1 MHRWLSFFLLL
12 GAGAVAGCGESDK
25 AKQQNPLSAR
35 EAGPSSSQPQQAPPS
50 LNELLKEAPSI
61 PLAKQ
66 TFYMDD
72 VEFAIL
78 APLKAK
84 IVKEGTDMKLT
95 MGETAGIAFQWG
107 HRDLAEEKS
116 WWAGAGIHGPAR
128 SFLFASADT
137 LVTEAD
143 KAADTMGEERFH
155 FVTNVT
161 TDFFDLSMQFTKA
174 KELGKVVGTKDDCLL
189 MLRCARTL
197 AVVEPL
203 PADPEAAL
211 KKLDIRFDKGDDGKI
226 TSLRFEGGKITRSGL
241 ALLKKFPDVKDLDFR
256 FTTAHDTDFAVLKE
270 LPNVETMT
278 FHSTFLR
285 DTGLECLSK
294 SMKLKKLDLTWTQST
309 PVGLEHLKGL
319 PELRTLSLERLKLEA
334 PDAVR
339 LSGLTQLESLAVHY
353 GSMDAGTVQ
362 AIAKLTNLKQLAF
375 LDAGLDDAWAAP
387 LGRLTNLETLTVSS
401 ALSDAKSTDALLVH
415 LKGLRQL
422 KTLNLRGT
430 RVTESGVAELQKA
443 LPQTEIVVSK

>member
-1 MHRWLSFFLLL
+1 MHRWLSFLLLL
-12 GAGAVAGCGESDK
+12 GAAVVAGCGPSDK
-25 AKQQNPLSAR
+25 TKQENLLSAR
-35 EAGPSSSQPQQAPPS
+35 EAGPASSGPQQPPN
-50 LNELLKEAPSI
+50 LNELLKEAPSV

-72 VEFAIL
+72 VEFAIF
-78 APLKAK
+78 APLKTK

-116 WWAGAGIHGPAR
+116 WWAGGGILGPAR
-128 SFLFASADT
+128 SFPLACADT
-137 LVTEAD
+137 LVTEAG
-143 KAADTMGEERFH
+143 KAADAKGSERFH

-161 TDFFDLSMQFTKA
+161 TDYYDLSMQFTKA

-211 KKLDIRFDKGDDGKI
+211 KKLDVRFDKGDDGKI
-226 TSLRFEGGKITRSGL
+226 TSLRFEGGKITRAAL

-256 FTTAHDTDFAVLKE
+256 FTTAHDADFAVLKE
-270 LPNVETMT
+270 LPQVETMT
-278 FHSTFLR
+278 FHSTVLR
-285 DTGLECLSK
+285 DAGLECLSK
-294 SMKLKKLDLTWTQST
+294 STKLKKLDLTWTQST
-309 PVGLEHLKGL
+309 PVGLEHLKRL
-319 PELRTLSLERLKLEA
+319 PELRTLSLERLKLEG

-339 LSGLTQLESLAVHY
+339 LSGLTQLENLTVQY

-375 LDAGLDDAWAAP
+375 VDAGLEDAWAAP
-387 LGRLTNLETLTVSS
+387 LQQLTNLETLTIGSG
-401 ALSDAKSTDALLVH
+401 LSDVKSTDAFLVH
-415 LKGLRQL
+415 LKGLKKL

-443 LPQTEIVVSK
+443 LPQTKIMVSK